1 MAISR
6 VLSANVRFIVRHSRL
21 IPPTLCPKS
30 PTTLVCSI
38 IFVKLSIIGSHPPCW
53 SSPAWFMKSAWH
65 PPKLFSVWKLSMCPL
80 SIFIYLL
87 FFKVEK
93 SFLKFFI
100 FENFLRFCSLE
111 FFELMV
117 SITNGF
123 FYIPCWRTMNHSE
136 RYSRRPLLSPINII
150 LGSSSWA
157 MKLWKI
163 LKNFSKRMW
172 TSTWVWN

>member
-21 IPPTLCPKS
+21 IPPTLCPPQS
-30 PTTLVCSI
+30 PTTLVCPI

-87 FFKVEK
+87 FCKVEK
-93 SFLKFFI
+93 KFFEI
-100 FENFLRFCSLE
+100 FYFWKLFKVLFFGIFWTDGINHQWLLLYTLLE
-111 FFELMV
+111 DHESF
-117 SITNGF
+117 
-123 FYIPCWRTMNHSE
+123 RA
-136 RYSRRPLLSPINII
+136 LLT
-150 LGSSSWA
+150 SSSVIPNQHHFRIEFLEYEI
-157 MKLWKI
+157 MQDPKKLFQKDED
-163 LKNFSKRMW
+163 
-172 TSTWVWN
+172 